1 MSEPAAGLAPAAGR
15 EAGGACPEHP
25 SRSTTEAEMNEFD
38 GDTPSEFDHWKN
50 TALAYGLI
58 AIGTCIV
65 IYGIVGQ

>member
-1 MSEPAAGLAPAAGR
+1 
-15 EAGGACPEHP
+15 
-25 SRSTTEAEMNEFD
+25 MNEFD